1 MISIFRK
8 YLPEIEEYIFGTQHV
23 HMLIMQIAYK
33 YYDISENKY
42 FKINTKS
49 TLDFSETNTWK
60 IIITITPS
68 KLHYLSFQLAPK

>member
-1 MISIFRK
+1 
-8 YLPEIEEYIFGTQHV
+8 
-23 HMLIMQIAYK
+23 MLIMQIAYK
-33 YYDISENKY
+33 YYDILANKY